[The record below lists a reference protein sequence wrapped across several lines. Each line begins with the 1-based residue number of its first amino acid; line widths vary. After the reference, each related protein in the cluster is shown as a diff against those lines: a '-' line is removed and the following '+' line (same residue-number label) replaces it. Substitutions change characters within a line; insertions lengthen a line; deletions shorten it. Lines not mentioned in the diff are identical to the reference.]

1 MFKADVNFLEIAAKE
16 ALRGG
21 KKDRERFR
29 PVLLAVEKFL
39 CEGGAGGAVVGGET
53 ATELISRATR
63 HEITLRKPADL
74 CTAEE
79 CRGILKSREATII
92 KGEKLQTQVARL
104 YALEDTPN
112 YGPPRL
118 KDRTG
123 TSLFLHLFRAGL
135 VVVCYCRVCFNISI
149 DN

>member
-1 MFKADVNFLEIAAKE
+1 MVPGSRPSILSSDVTEKNEEELRKE
-16 ALRGG
+16 MKVHGLDTDGSL
-21 KKDRERFR
+21 
-29 PVLLAVEKFL
+29 P
-39 CEGGAGGAVVGGET
+39 
-53 ATELISRATR
+53 ELISRATR

>member
-1 MFKADVNFLEIAAKE
+1 VTEKNEEELRKE
-16 ALRGG
+16 MKVHGLDTDGSL
-21 KKDRERFR
+21 
-29 PVLLAVEKFL
+29 P
-39 CEGGAGGAVVGGET
+39 
-53 ATELISRATR
+53 ELISRATR

-118 KDRTG
+118 KDLTG